1 MGYTRLKFSLIGY
14 RMRLLI
20 AAAMFVV
27 SIGLSLLGLG
37 QRTIWAPAAS
47 VSMSVEINSNS
58 PFAIIPHS
66 TLALHPGSPTINATG
81 IGQPAFLS
89 SGREADVQAFVGS
102 TPATVVNLSEK
113 HTSLEIS
120 QRTGAGVGFSPSG
133 SDLWRDQSAGMSAT
147 SLTAST
153 VDDAAV
159 LIASNGFKAVPN
171 HVQIVWPIFH
181 DLTWSNFMLITA
193 AILLVVATILT
204 IWHFADRRRK
214 RGPRRRLPKAPSG
227 PKYKVRNKARF
238 APARGR
244 RAAGRRALVIPATF
258 ATIALLSGCSLG
270 QDKVAPTATPS
281 ATAAQVAPPVINTA
295 QLSRILDDVAAAA
308 KQGDDSNNK
317 KFLSPRFA
325 GPALTLRA
333 VHYFLRSKD
342 PKIAPLPSIVAKP
355 LSFSLPAATSAWP
368 RSIMAV
374 TDEPG
379 ESALPQL
386 IVLQQK
392 SPRDNYQVWY
402 TVRLMPGAKIPA
414 VPGADAG
421 AIPVD
426 SKSLF
431 LKVPPLSLPTA
442 YGDLINNGESSL
454 SAQLFDTSNDEFFKQ
469 VSSSQTA
476 QVKNLTNGTISFTHK
491 LGDPNV
497 IGLSTAQAGA
507 LVAVYM
513 TDTYLIRA
521 TKRGTAVGVSGQE
534 ALILG
539 ANGSTKGVRSIY
551 GNMLLFFVPALS
563 ESTKI
568 RLIGVTQGL
577 VSVRGL

>member
-1 MGYTRLKFSLIGY
+1 
-14 RMRLLI
+14 MRLLI

-27 SIGLSLLGLG
+27 SVGLMLLGLG

-47 VSMSVEINSNS
+47 VSMSVELNSTS
-58 PFAIIPHS
+58 PFAVISHS
-66 TLALHPGSPTINATG
+66 TLSLHAGNPTITATG
-81 IGQPAFLS
+81 LNLPVVLS
-89 SGREADVQAFVGS
+89 SGRESDVKAFVANSSSASIGLTEKKTALQVAQNTGS
-102 TPATVVNLSEK
+102 
-113 HTSLEIS
+113 
-120 QRTGAGVGFSPSG
+120 GAGFSPIAL
-133 SDLWRDQSAGMSAT
+133 DIWRDQAAGMSSAT
-147 SLTAST
+147 LTTSSAQ
-153 VDDAAV
+153 DAAV

-171 HVQIVWPIFH
+171 NVQITWPIFH
-181 DLTWSNFMLITA
+181 DLTWSNVMLVTGGFIFVAA
-193 AILLVVATILT
+193 AILAA
-204 IWHFADRRRK
+204 WHFGNRRRIN
-214 RGPRRRLPKAPSG
+214 GPRRRLPKAPTG
-227 PKYKVRNKARF
+227 PKYRVRNKAKF

-244 RAAGRRALVIPATF
+244 RAARRRTLSIAASLAAVSLV
-258 ATIALLSGCSLG
+258 SGCSLG
-270 QDKVAPTATPS
+270 QSNAAPS
-281 ATAAQVAPPVINTA
+281 ASPSPTSGEVAPPVVTEG
-295 QLSRILDDVAAAA
+295 QLQRILDDVALSAKRADAAN
-308 KQGDDSNNK
+308 DK
-317 KFLSPRFA
+317 KLLAPRFT
-325 GPALTLRA
+325 GPALTLRT
-333 VHYFLRSKD
+333 VHYYLRSKD
-342 PKIAPLPSIVAKP
+342 AKVPALPSIVAKP
-355 LSFSLPAATSAWP
+355 LSFSLPAATTAWP
-368 RSIMAV
+368 RSVMAV

-392 SPRDNYQVWY
+392 SPRENYQVWY

-414 VPGADAG
+414 VPGANSG

-426 SKSLF
+426 PKSLF

-442 YGDLINNGESSL
+442 YGDLINKGESSL
-454 SAQLFDTSNDEFFKQ
+454 SAQLFNTSGDEFYKQ
-469 VSSSQTA
+469 VSSSQAA

-491 LGDPNV
+491 LGDANV
-497 IGLSTAQAGA
+497 IALSTSQAGA

-513 TDTYLIRA
+513 TDTYLIRP